1 MRAIAGPDPGVGSR
15 SPASRVASRG
25 TARLSP
31 RAPIPTRRAR
41 VLRASAADADDAN
54 VPLARRLLTAALGVA
69 AFAAPHAA
77 PFVVSTTDAR
87 GASSTSRRLRL
98 RGDHGFGFC
107 SGPRSRGGLPPRHG
121 DRARVSART
130 IDFLRWLDGVR
141 AGASLAASPRPPS
154 ARVSTAWSRTRR
166 SPSPRSRPRRRT
178 TRPPSAPVHVE
189 TRKVEKYLERIV
201 TRDRVE
207 RGAELIARHAAL
219 LSDVHDTYGVPPEII
234 VAIWGIESSFGA
246 FAGNSDCVWA
256 LANLAWEQK
265 SGDGYFRNELIE
277 ATRIVDQ
284 GHAEAGKLTGSWDGG
299 LGQCQFMPSNFHRYA
314 VDKDGDGRADIWRSL
329 PDVFASMGNFISTYC
344 EWDPSVR
351 HAGWRVEVGDASSLG
366 PEVVGG
372 YWGERK
378 EPRPAKFFLWN
389 GVRTAHKRS
398 APAPSAE
405 TSLLMP
411 DGGGN
416 DRVAF
421 LATKNFRAIM
431 RYNPSTQYAMAVATL
446 AREIVDEAAI
456 VAERGEG
463 GETTAADAA
472 PGGVAEREGGG

>member
-1 MRAIAGPDPGVGSR
+1 MP
-15 SPASRVASRG
+15 
-25 TARLSP
+25 
-31 RAPIPTRRAR
+31 
-41 VLRASAADADDAN
+41 RASAADADDAN

-87 GASSTSRRLRL
+87 GASSTSRVASASAATTASASAPDPAP
-98 RGDHGFGFC
+98 GVDYPC
-107 SGPRSRGGLPPRHG
+107 VTAT
-121 DRARVSART
+121 AREVSART

-141 AGASLAASPRPPS
+141 AECVARGVSEATVRACFDGMEPYPEKPKPALAPAKKDD
-154 ARVSTAWSRTRR
+154 AT
-166 SPSPRSRPRRRT
+166 
-178 TRPPSAPVHVE
+178 PSAPVHVE

-344 EWDPSVR
+344 EWDPRVR

-472 PGGVAEREGGG
+472 PGGGAEREGG

>member
-1 MRAIAGPDPGVGSR
+1 MP
-15 SPASRVASRG
+15 
-25 TARLSP
+25 
-31 RAPIPTRRAR
+31 
-41 VLRASAADADDAN
+41 RASAEDADDAN

-87 GASSTSRRLRL
+87 GASSTSRVASASAATTASASAPDPAP
-98 RGDHGFGFC
+98 GVDY
-107 SGPRSRGGLPPRHG
+107 PRVTAT
-121 DRARVSART
+121 AREVSART

-141 AGASLAASPRPPS
+141 AECVARGVSEATVRACFDGMEPYPENPKPALAPAKKDD
-154 ARVSTAWSRTRR
+154 AI
-166 SPSPRSRPRRRT
+166 
-178 TRPPSAPVHVE
+178 PSAPVHVE

-472 PGGVAEREGGG
+472 PGGVAEREGG